1 MLKLIPSL
9 QIGLMFYICIFWTS
23 SSIFGA
29 VYVFPFEKMYLVKE
43 RKADMY
49 RLSVYYVCSTLCDMV
64 AHILYP
70 TFFMCIVYFMAGFKR
85 TVQCFFLTLAATLL
99 IAITSQGAGEL
110 FGAAVMSIRRA
121 GMVASLIL
129 MLFLLTGGYYVQ
141 HIPKFMRWLK
151 YLSFMYYGFRLLLKV
166 QYSGDDLYN
175 CESKEGC
182 RTLQSSPS
190 FDTVGLNGGLKE
202 VWVLLAMAIVYR
214 FLAYICL
221 SRKINSCNL

>member
-1 MLKLIPSL
+1 MFISL
-9 QIGLMFYICIFWTS
+9 Y
-23 SSIFGA
+23 
-29 VYVFPFEKMYLVKE
+29 FELRDE
-43 RKADMY
+43 
-49 RLSVYYVCSTLCDMV
+49 
-64 AHILYP
+64 
-70 TFFMCIVYFMAGFKR
+70 IV
-85 TVQCFFLTLAATLL
+85 CFF
-99 IAITSQGAGEL
+99 
-110 FGAAVMSIRRA
+110 F
-121 GMVASLIL
+121 
-129 MLFLLTGGYYVQ
+129 FLQ

-190 FDTVGLNGGLKE
+190 FDTVGLDGGLKE